1 MENTVLQIRID
12 KKLKENSIKL
22 YNDIGLDISTAIRL
36 FLSKSL
42 IDKGLP
48 FDLQNVKYDSNNI
61 KLKCKEDLN
70 KFMIND
76 NNLYNKI
83 SVDKYLKESRDD
95 SRQ

>member
-1 MENTVLQIRID
+1 MENSVLQIRID

-36 FLSKSL
+36 FLNRSL
-42 IDKGLP
+42 ADKGLP
-48 FDLQNVKYDSNNI
+48 FELLNIKDNSNNI

-76 NNLYNKI
+76 NNLYDKI
-83 SVDKYLKESRDD
+83 SVDEYLKESRDD
-95 SRQ
+95 CR